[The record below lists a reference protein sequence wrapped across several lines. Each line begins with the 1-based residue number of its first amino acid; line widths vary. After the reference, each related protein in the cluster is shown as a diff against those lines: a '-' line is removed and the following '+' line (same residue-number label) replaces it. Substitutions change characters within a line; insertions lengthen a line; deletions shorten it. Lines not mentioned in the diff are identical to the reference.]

1 MLSEGASAR
10 HLSRPLS
17 ISNSIAISIYLS
29 VCLSVCLY
37 RSAPVAVG
45 PGVHHERDELGG
57 GHGEVR
63 PVDHKL
69 GPVKRHKHIISVGSI
84 PESGRIGPQEVQPV
98 DHKLGRAAE

>member
-10 HLSRPLS
+10 HLSMPLS
-17 ISNSIAISIYLS
+17 ISNSNSISIYLS
-29 VCLSVCLY
+29 IYLY

-98 DHKLGRAAE
+98 DHKLGRAA